1 MQKKYVYIAIA
12 VILLLITL
20 ITLKQLSKPRYQEIY
35 PSDVKHINAIDSS
48 KKLMKQYT
56 DSVKSLN
63 DSVDYYRMRIEANN
77 LKLKKLQAKKNEAP
91 QIYVVDNW
99 FDNDYTKFLSERY
112 K

>member
-1 MQKKYVYIAIA
+1 MQKKYLYLSIA
-12 VILLLITL
+12 VAILLITL
-20 ITLKQLSKPRYQEIY
+20 ITLQYLSKPHYKEIY
-35 PSDVKHINAIDSS
+35 PSDVKVINAIDSN
-48 KKLMKQYT
+48 KKMMKQYT

-63 DSVDYYRMRIEANN
+63 DSVEYYRMRIEANN

-99 FDNDYTKFLSERY
+99 FSNDYTKFLTERY

>member
-1 MQKKYVYIAIA
+1 MQKKYIYISAA

-20 ITLKQLSKPRYQEIY
+20 ITLQQLSKPHYREIY
-35 PSDVKHINAIDSS
+35 PSDIKHINAIDSS
-48 KKLMKQYT
+48 KKMMKQYT

-63 DSVDYYRMRIEANN
+63 DSVNYYKMRIEANN

-91 QIYVVDNW
+91 QIYVVDDW
-99 FDNDYTKFLSERY
+99 FNNDYTKYLTNRY